1 MYVNIDYV
9 QIHTSN
15 YTYILKRNNSKV
27 SSIFENVPK

>member
-9 QIHTSN
+9 YIHTSN

-27 SSIFENVPK
+27 DIK